1 MYERARQL
9 EAFVG
14 TPSPQKRQQN
24 GLHLNLKTLNI
35 GLLSCKRP
43 YYAEHTGSRLISLK
57 LSSIEPRHYLNGRP
71 PGNTECCWHKYFF
84 AKIRGTMSVHFFLL
98 LLLCVA

>member
-1 MYERARQL
+1 MHECARQL
-9 EAFVG
+9 ETIVG

-43 YYAEHTGSRLISLK
+43 YYAEHTGSRLIPEVKQHRASSL
-57 LSSIEPRHYLNGRP
+57 LEWETTWEHGVLLAQI
-71 PGNTECCWHKYFF
+71 FF
-84 AKIRGTMSVHFFLL
+84 CKN
-98 LLLCVA
+98 